1 MHLVILTENWVFH
14 QIDTIIWVQRG
25 LNEIDGIHQADL
37 LQKNTCIAQN
47 YSAGETCGRKRRFPA
62 GPGSIS
68 FDREATKAQCLR
80 GKYSLLL
87 NLSAFPRRG
96 RVVPEL
102 KDIGVLD
109 YREVFF
115 KPYRILYFIET
126 PHVYV
131 IGIFDGRR
139 DLEELLHR
147 RLFP

>member
-1 MHLVILTENWVFH
+1 MPEGEVFLTSDAQAYLENILSYIEAYDSRDRSDYVY
-14 QIDTIIWVQRG
+14 QR
-25 LNEIDGIHQADL
+25 I
-37 LQKNTCIAQN
+37 KNAI
-47 YSAGETCGRKRRFPA
+47 
-62 GPGSIS
+62 
-68 FDREATKAQCLR
+68 
-80 GKYSLLL
+80 L

-115 KPYRILYFIET
+115 KPYRILYFIEA